1 MVAHPVDTISGMPA
15 SVGRFFDRVKLGGES
30 IAQAASAPD
39 KGGMERT
46 ADVGRSLTA
55 VFLSAVIL
63 MEIIGPIAT
72 QWGLRLAGDTAPE
85 DTGPVTASPLP
96 GSPQGT
102 Q

>member
-1 MVAHPVDTISGMPA
+1 
-15 SVGRFFDRVKLGGES
+15 
-30 IAQAASAPD
+30 
-39 KGGMERT
+39 
-46 ADVGRSLTA
+46 
-55 VFLSAVIL
+55 VIL

-96 GSPQGT
+96 SSPQGT